1 MGWAYLGQ
9 LREDFGL
16 EVWNFL
22 LIVRTIAQLWISVPT
37 YRNSLNDEVN
47 IREILKLGA
56 GGQASTRCICIFL
69 RQPSLS
75 HVFRQ

>member
-22 LIVRTIAQLWISVPT
+22 LIVRTIAQL
-37 YRNSLNDEVN
+37 
-47 IREILKLGA
+47 
-56 GGQASTRCICIFL
+56 
-69 RQPSLS
+69 
-75 HVFRQ
+75 